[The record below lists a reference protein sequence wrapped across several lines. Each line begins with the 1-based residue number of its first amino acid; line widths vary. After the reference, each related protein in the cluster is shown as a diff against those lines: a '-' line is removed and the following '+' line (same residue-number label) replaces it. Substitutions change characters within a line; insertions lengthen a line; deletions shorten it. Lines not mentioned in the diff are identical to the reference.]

1 MPNRGDGSEDSTGD
15 LPPLQKLDSPT
26 GSPPSSSLSRLIE
39 LENCVSNLSLAH
51 EIVVNRDFSFKPN
64 SPPTNSLEGTVTEI
78 VHKAFWDCLQ
88 QQLNS
93 DPPDY
98 SHAMVLLQETKT
110 LLESLLLPG
119 HVRLRAELDEVLDM
133 ELIKQEVSQGALDL
147 NRLAAYVINTMGSL
161 CAPVRDQEIRAL
173 RHLQE
178 PVELF
183 RGIFRVLGLM
193 KIDMVNFTVQTLR
206 PHLMQQAV
214 QYERAKFQQIL
225 DKDPASLDNTVAW
238 LHAAASE
245 EMSSVRSGPVS
256 VMSVLNRAYMHLL
269 RWSPLDQKYPET
281 VLMDRARLDSLGEQ
295 VWSLTLDASVLLVTS
310 AQCGGAVWS
319 LPGFLG
325 KLKRSITALLE
336 GSHSSEADLTGALQR
351 VAEKVVQQVN
361 EARCSQENTS
371 LPKENQEIL
380 KGQIEELWRD
390 NNPVRILIGERVQG
404 FLQAMLQGGPPKR
417 SPELASPLRLLS
429 ADLAELGRAFGQ
441 IVHFNRSVFGPFYA
455 PILRR
460 ALFPSG
466 EPETADDQR

>member
-1 MPNRGDGSEDSTGD
+1 MPNRGDGTEDSTGD
-15 LPPLQKLDSPT
+15 LPPLQKLESPT

-51 EIVVNRDFSFKPN
+51 EIVVNRDFCFKPN
-64 SPPTNSLEGTVTEI
+64 GPPTNSLEGTVSEI
-78 VHKAFWDCLQ
+78 VHRAFWDCLQ

-93 DPPDY
+93 VPPDY
-98 SHAMVLLQETKT
+98 SHAMILLQEVKT

-133 ELIKQEVSQGALDL
+133 ELVKQEVSHGALDL
-147 NRLAAYVINTMGSL
+147 SRLAAYVINTMASL
-161 CAPVRDQEIRAL
+161 CAPVRDQEIGAL
-173 RHLQE
+173 RQLQE

-183 RGIFRVLGLM
+183 REIFRVLGLM

-214 QYERAKFQQIL
+214 QYEQAKFQQIL
-225 DKDPASLDNTVAW
+225 DKDPASLDHTEAW
-238 LHAAASE
+238 LRAAASE
-245 EMSSVRSGPVS
+245 EMSSVSGGPVS

-269 RWSPLDQKYPET
+269 RGSSLDQKYPET
-281 VLMDRARLDSLGEQ
+281 VLMDRARLNSLGEQ
-295 VWSLTLDASVLLVTS
+295 VRSLVLDAAVLLLTS

-319 LPGFLG
+319 LPGFVG

-336 GSHSSEADLTGALQR
+336 GSHTSDADLRGALLR
-351 VAEKVVQQVN
+351 VGEIVVQQVN
-361 EARCSQENTS
+361 EARHSQENTP
-371 LPKENQEIL
+371 LPQETQEIL
-380 KGQIEELWRD
+380 KGQIEELWKA

-404 FLQAMLQGGPPKR
+404 FLQAILQGGSLKR
-417 SPELASPLRLLS
+417 SPELASLLRLLS

-455 PILRR
+455 AILRR

-466 EPETADDQR
+466 EPETGDDHR

>member
-1 MPNRGDGSEDSTGD
+1 MPNRGDGTEDSTGD
-15 LPPLQKLDSPT
+15 LPHLQKLESPT

-51 EIVVNRDFSFKPN
+51 EIVVNRDFCFKPN
-64 SPPTNSLEGTVTEI
+64 GSPTNSLEGSVTEI
-78 VHKAFWDCLQ
+78 VHRAFWDCLQ
-88 QQLNS
+88 QQLSS

-98 SHAMVLLQETKT
+98 SHAMILLQEVKT

-161 CAPVRDQEIRAL
+161 CAPVRDQDIRAL

-178 PVELF
+178 PVEIF

-238 LHAAASE
+238 LRAATSE
-245 EMSSVRSGPVS
+245 EMSSVSGGPVS
-256 VMSVLNRAYMHLL
+256 AMSVLNRAYMHLL

-281 VLMDRARLDSLGEQ
+281 VLMDRTRLDTLGEQ
-295 VWSLTLDASVLLVTS
+295 VRSLILDASVLLVTS
-310 AQCGGAVWS
+310 AQGGGAVWS
-319 LPGFLG
+319 LPGFVG
-325 KLKRSITALLE
+325 KLKQSITALLE
-336 GSHSSEADLTGALQR
+336 GSHTSEADLRRGLLR
-351 VAEKVVQQVN
+351 VGEKVVQQVN
-361 EARCSQENTS
+361 EARCSQEKTP
-371 LPKENQEIL
+371 LPPEIEEIL
-380 KGQIEELWRD
+380 KGQIEELWKD

-417 SPELASPLRLLS
+417 SPELAFPLRLLN
-429 ADLAELGRAFGQ
+429 ANLTELGRAFGQ

-455 PILRR
+455 PILRS
-460 ALFPSG
+460 AMFPSG
-466 EPETADDQR
+466 EPETGDDQR